1 MEELF
6 VPMIK
11 EPRSHIG
18 WWDIL
23 EVSNNRKP
31 LLTVCWRLKRGSDG
45 LIAQNSGLF
54 GRNWK
59 IGTGLGGGSCS
70 LGGWRC
76 RRYWGSHT
84 GRVNTLASLFFLPS
98 CQLPM
103 QTAGCQEPPEGYPA
117 GISPSVIQ
125 SKQGKLS
132 LGLKDERV
140 KTEHEE
146 DEEKRRI
153 MDEFQVWGF
162 RVWGSAIFLRGG
174 TLKKQQ
180 FEELN
185 SEGLICPYET

>member
-23 EVSNNRKP
+23 EVSNSRKP
-31 LLTVCWRLKRGSDG
+31 LLTVCWWLKRGSDG
-45 LIAQNSGLF
+45 IIAQKSGLF

-59 IGTGLGGGSCS
+59 TGMGSGGGSCS

-84 GRVNTLASLFFLPS
+84 GRVNTLALLFFPALWSAANADSRLPGSPRRIS
-98 CQLPM
+98 CRNRPLCDTK
-103 QTAGCQEPPEGYPA
+103 QT
-117 GISPSVIQ
+117 
-125 SKQGKLS
+125 KLS

-140 KTEHEE
+140 KTE
-146 DEEKRRI
+146 DDEKRRI
-153 MDEFQVWGF
+153 MDEFQVWRF
-162 RVWGSAIFLRGG
+162 QMWGSAIFLRGG
-174 TLKKQQ
+174 TLKK
-180 FEELN
+180 
-185 SEGLICPYET
+185 